1 MKLTLAELQKFVT
14 SNVSGDNMAVAWKA
28 TRNNFTRLLDK
39 IGKIVTLDG
48 VFADKL
54 KDMDGE
60 DLPLGKTIEEYFID
74 LTLPTVYT
82 DATTEGAK
90 DLAPAFP
97 TVEEVAY
104 SYTLGKTKIK
114 TSTPYNDYERACL
127 NASDAASIGV
137 KILSRLDDSYEMQKF
152 GMKKQL
158 LACLIAKASAA
169 TNKANLVTTLAVPT
183 DAATGEAFLLEMKKR
198 IEDAS
203 FATEG
208 NNLGNYLIGAAP
220 SLKLYVKKG
229 VIPALEVETLAG
241 AFHDERLA
249 IPASI
254 EVVDDFGD
262 DKSGVYA
269 ILMDTRMCKLH
280 PTYKAIRTNPN
291 ADGDF
296 VNYVLHAEHTGF
308 ISKST
313 YIHCFKAEQSIIN

>member
-1 MKLTLAELQKFVT
+1 MKLTLEGLQSYLT
-14 SNVSGDNMAVAWKA
+14 DNVLAANQAAAWKK
-28 TRNNFTRLLDK
+28 TNGNFIQLVDK

-54 KDMDGE
+54 KEMDGE

-74 LTLPTVYT
+74 LTLPEVYS
-82 DATTEGAK
+82 DAATEGAK
-90 DLAPAFP
+90 DNTPNLPNM
-97 TVEEVAY
+97 EEVCY
-104 SYTLGKTKIK
+104 NYTLGKTKIK
-114 TSTPYNDYERACL
+114 TTIPYNDYERAC
-127 NASDAASIGV
+127 NDVSEAARIST
-137 KILSRLDDSYEMQKF
+137 KIISRLDDSYEMQKF

-158 LACLIAKASAA
+158 LANVISKAAAA
-169 TNKANLVTTLAVPT
+169 TNTAKLVSELAVPT
-183 DAATGEAFLLEMKKR
+183 DASTGETFMKKMKIH

-229 VIPALEVETLAG
+229 VIPSLEVDTLSG
-241 AFHDERLA
+241 AFHEEKLA

-262 DKSGVYA
+262 DKSNVYA

-280 PTYKAIRTNPN
+280 PTYKAIRTAPN

-296 VNYVLHAEHTGF
+296 VNYVLHAEHTGY

-313 YIHCFKAEQSIIN
+313 YVHCFKAK

>member
-1 MKLTLAELQKFVT
+1 MKLTIAELQKFIKA
-14 SNVSGDNMAVAWKA
+14 NVPAANQAAAWKVS
-28 TRNNFTRLLDK
+28 TGNFAHLVDK
-39 IGKIVTLDG
+39 IGKMITLDG

-54 KDMDGE
+54 TEMDGE
-60 DLPLGKTIEEYFID
+60 ELPLGKTIEEYFID

-82 DATTEGAK
+82 DASTEGAK

-97 TVEEVAY
+97 TVEDCTY
-104 SYTLGKTKIK
+104 NYTLGKTKIK
-114 TSTPYNDYERACL
+114 TSIPYNDYERAC
-127 NASDAASIGV
+127 NNPSEAANISA
-137 KILSRLDDSYEMQKF
+137 KIVQRLSDSYEMQKF

-158 LACLIAKASAA
+158 LANVISKASAA
-169 TNKANLVTTLAVPT
+169 TNAASLVSTLAVPT
-183 DAATGEAFLLEMKKR
+183 DATTGEAFMKEMKVR

-229 VIPALEVETLAG
+229 VIPSLEVDTLSG
-241 AFHDERLA
+241 AFHDEKLA

-254 EVVDDFGD
+254 EVVDDFGND
-262 DKSGVYA
+262 TSGVYA

-280 PTYKAIRTNPN
+280 PTYKAIRTKEN

-296 VNYVLHAEHTGF
+296 VNYVLHAEHTGY

-313 YIHCFKAEQSIIN
+313 YVHCFKAE